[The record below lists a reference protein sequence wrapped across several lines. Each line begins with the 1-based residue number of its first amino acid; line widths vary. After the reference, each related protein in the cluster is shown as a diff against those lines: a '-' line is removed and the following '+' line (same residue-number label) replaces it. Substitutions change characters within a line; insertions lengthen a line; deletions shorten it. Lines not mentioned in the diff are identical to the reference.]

1 MKHFAR
7 RIASCL
13 GLVSADQGTKMRW
26 MPILAWPLAACLIA
40 AAGWIFLDAQ
50 LNQKRLATEE
60 AATDT
65 AQILARGYAGQLAR
79 TLESV
84 DQTLIHVRFEWEMS
98 HGTLAL
104 DKVDRAK
111 FFFPSTT
118 AHVFIIDREG
128 QTVASTLPDRFF
140 LADRLYFRY
149 QKESGRDSL
158 FIGPPLLGR
167 GHGDNVVPFSRPL
180 FDANG
185 NFDGI
190 VMVAMYAGYFTESY
204 DPITLGHNGLLA
216 VAGTQDNVLRAAR
229 IGDTVFLPRAQ
240 VLLKTPLITSENGA
254 TLLNGK
260 EWFHDRRSRY
270 LGWQKV
276 AGYPLIAYSG
286 LDEKD
291 ALAPYRAAHDTAIRN
306 VLWAAGALFA
316 FAALAAALS
325 FRLQRSQQ
333 ELGKVQA
340 AYRLA
345 TEEGMEGF
353 FILRALAAG
362 EADTDFE
369 ITDCN
374 MQGAAL
380 FGRSPAALI
389 GARLSSLYPRSHYRR
404 LLQRLLIAMRTG
416 FYECDLP
423 AFFRESRQ
431 VRWMHLKIV
440 MSREHLALT
449 VHDVS
454 QEKAHL
460 KELERKGNED
470 ALTMLPNRYWV
481 LSYLPQAISQVLT
494 NHSMLAVLF
503 VDLDG
508 FKKINDAIGHAAGD
522 ELLRHAAARLKHAVR
537 PHDHVARIGGDEFV
551 VIIENVDR
559 ADEIEQ
565 VAKRILAAFEEGFHY
580 SEKIH
585 TIGAS
590 IGISLC
596 PTHGRQAE
604 TLLKSADIAMY
615 AVKTTG
621 KGSYRFFE
629 DRLIEML
636 QQRLETEMQLRQALR
651 EDNLVVYYQPRVAL
665 ATGRISSL
673 EALVRWQHPQRG
685 LISPNEFIP
694 LAEETGLILPL
705 GEAVIEKVFAQLEK
719 WSKPGIPLAPVSI
732 NVSPRQ
738 LSEVDIPQVFSSA
751 FGRHKIV
758 PAWIEVEI
766 TESSMVGEGEKAL
779 ETIKALQSMGI
790 KVLIDDFGTGYSSLS
805 QLQQLNFDVLKID
818 RSFTEKGETSE
829 QGKVFLDAII
839 TMAHALGMA
848 VVAEGVENRA
858 QLEVLKRLRCDEVQ
872 GFLFAGPLAPGE
884 RQPSIP
890 TEVLAAI

>member
-1 MKHFAR
+1 
-7 RIASCL
+7 
-13 GLVSADQGTKMRW
+13 MRW
-26 MPILAWPLAACLIA
+26 TRILVWPLAACLFA
-40 AAGWIFLDAQ
+40 VAGWIFLYAQ
-50 LNQKRLATEE
+50 LNQKHLATE
-60 AATDT
+60 AAAIDT
-65 AQILARGYAGQLAR
+65 AQVLARGYAVQLAR
-79 TLESV
+79 TVESV

-98 HGTLAL
+98 HGTLTL
-104 DKVDRAK
+104 DKVDKAK

-118 AHVFIIDREG
+118 AYVLIIDREG
-128 QTVASTLPDRFF
+128 QTVANTLSDRFF

-158 FIGPPLLGR
+158 FISPPILGR
-167 GHGDNVVPFSRPL
+167 ARGDNVVPFSRPL
-180 FDANG
+180 SDPNG
-185 NFDGI
+185 NFNGI
-190 VMVAMYAGYFTESY
+190 VLVSMYAGYFTEGY
-204 DPITLGHNGLLA
+204 DRITLGHNGLLA
-216 VAGTQDNVLRAAR
+216 VAGTQDNMLRAAR
-229 IGDTVFLPRAQ
+229 IGDKLYQPQAR
-240 VLLKTPLITSENGA
+240 VLHKMPLITSENGA

-260 EWFHDRRSRY
+260 EWFHDGRSRY

-276 AGYPLIAYSG
+276 AGYPLIAYTG

-291 ALAPYRAAHDTAIRN
+291 ALAPYRTAHDTAVRN
-306 VLWAAGALFA
+306 ALWATGALFA
-316 FAALAAALS
+316 LAAFAMALS

-353 FILRALAAG
+353 FILCAHDAG
-362 EADTDFE
+362 ESDTDFE

-389 GARLSSLYPRSHYRR
+389 GARLSSLYPRSQYRR
-404 LLQRLLIAMRTG
+404 LHQRLLIAMRTG
-416 FYECDLP
+416 FYESDLP
-423 AFFRESRQ
+423 AFFREPRK
-431 VRWMHLKIV
+431 VHWMHLKIV
-440 MSREHLALT
+440 KSGRHLALT

-454 QEKAHL
+454 QAKAHL
-460 KELERKGNED
+460 KELERMGNED

-481 LSYLPQAISQVLT
+481 LSYLPQAISKALT
-494 NHSMLAVLF
+494 NHFMLAVLF

-522 ELLRHAAARLKHAVR
+522 ELLRHAAARLKHSVR

-551 VIIENVDR
+551 VIIEDVGK

-580 SEKIH
+580 RERVHS
-585 TIGAS
+585 IGAS

-596 PTHGRQAE
+596 PTHGMQAE

-615 AVKTTG
+615 TVKTTG
-621 KGSYRFFE
+621 KGNYRFFE

-636 QQRLETEMQLRQALR
+636 QRRLETEMQLRQALK
-651 EDNLVVYYQPRVAL
+651 EDNLIVYYQPRITL
-665 ATGRISSL
+665 ATGQTSSL
-673 EALVRWQHPQRG
+673 EALVRWRHPQRG

-694 LAEETGLILPL
+694 LAEETGLIIPL

-719 WSKPGIPLAPVSI
+719 WSKHSILLVPVSI

-738 LSEVDIPQVFSSA
+738 LNEVDIPQVFSSA
-751 FGRHKIV
+751 FGRHKV
-758 PAWIEVEI
+758 EPAWIEVEI

-779 ETIKALQSMGI
+779 EAIKALQHMGV

-805 QLQQLNFDVLKID
+805 QLQQLNFDALKID
-818 RSFTEKGETSE
+818 RSFTVKGETSAE
-829 QGKVFLDAII
+829 GMVFLDAII
-839 TMAHALGMA
+839 MMAHALGMT

-858 QLEVLKRLRCDEVQ
+858 QLEVLKHLHCDEVQ
-872 GFLFAGPLAPGE
+872 GFLFSGPLAPGD